1 MEAGERTLEIVKYS
15 DRILEALEVT
25 DAGSDD
31 AREDMALGPEE
42 SVHVDLLSVVWCG
55 VGSSGWLVVCC
66 VVVCC
71 AVRLVARGAWVSKCD
86 NLATHQIKQTGER
99 RDARQQRPRRRRSLR
114 RLPGKSKFKT
124 RKKKTNSSMAFCSS
138 IDDTDNEHSETT
150 TGASTNHHSHFRTY
164 LSKIEPV
171 RLPILL
177 LFHCYVFQDE
187 PFFFM
192 V

>member
-1 MEAGERTLEIVKYS
+1 
-15 DRILEALEVT
+15 
-25 DAGSDD
+25 
-31 AREDMALGPEE
+31 
-42 SVHVDLLSVVWCG
+42 
-55 VGSSGWLVVCC
+55 
-66 VVVCC
+66 
-71 AVRLVARGAWVSKCD
+71 
-86 NLATHQIKQTGER
+86 
-99 RDARQQRPRRRRSLR
+99 
-114 RLPGKSKFKT
+114 
-124 RKKKTNSSMAFCSS
+124 MAFCSS